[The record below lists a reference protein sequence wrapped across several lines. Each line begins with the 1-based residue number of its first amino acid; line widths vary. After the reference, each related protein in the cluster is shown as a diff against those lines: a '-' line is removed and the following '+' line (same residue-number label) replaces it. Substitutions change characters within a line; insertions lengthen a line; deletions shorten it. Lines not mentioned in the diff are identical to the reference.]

1 MATRAAA
8 AWYAGGMETME
19 LMVDGFADRVPAG
32 TSLAQLIERHRAQH
46 KDLVVELDGRFVY
59 PGEYATTFPPPG
71 ARVEFIH
78 PAFGG

>member
-1 MATRAAA
+1 
-8 AWYAGGMETME
+8 METIE
-19 LMVDGFADRVPAG
+19 LIVDGFSDRVPVG

-59 PGEYATTFPPPG
+59 PADYDHTFPTPG

>member
-1 MATRAAA
+1 
-8 AWYAGGMETME
+8 METIE
-19 LMVDGFADRVPAG
+19 VVVDGFVDRIPVG
-32 TSLAQLIERHRAQH
+32 TSISQLIARHRAQH

-59 PGEYATTFPPPG
+59 PADYEATFPSHG